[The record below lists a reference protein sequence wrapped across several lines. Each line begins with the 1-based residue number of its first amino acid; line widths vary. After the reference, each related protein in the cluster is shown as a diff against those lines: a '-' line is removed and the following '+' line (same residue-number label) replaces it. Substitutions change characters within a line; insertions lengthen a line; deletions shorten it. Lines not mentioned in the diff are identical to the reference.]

1 MLIIY
6 APESDAGLGRCLYL
20 DIPQSEPHT
29 AVYYRLG
36 GLIDQGSD
44 LSPNWVLMMPISLS
58 MAFWLIFSARG
69 MSLSIW
75 MASRVASLMPLLD
88 ISLGRLSIASMAS
101 ISTGIGITFLSSSA
115 QIVQPLC
122 GQPALPSGIPAC
134 H

>member
-1 MLIIY
+1 MLIFN
-6 APESDAGLGRCLYL
+6 APKPDAGLGGGLHLCVS
-20 DIPQSEPHT
+20 QSEPHT
-29 AVYYRLG
+29 AVHYRLG
-36 GLIDQGSD
+36 GLIDQCRD

-58 MAFWLIFSARG
+58 MAFLLSFSARG